1 LFSASL
7 GKNVSSLIH
16 EVNQPLAA
24 ISNYLAASLMHVGTP
39 DTERLKSILERSAE
53 QASRASEIVRHLRD
67 FITRRETEK
76 RVEDVP
82 AMLQDAVRLAL
93 TGISGHAPKI
103 ELQCTPS
110 ASSACFNRVQIEQVT
125 FNLVRNAIEAM
136 ENSDRRALTIAT
148 SLNSASMV
156 EVSVSDTGSGL
167 SPDIRARLFEPFV
180 TSKPSGL
187 GIGLSICRVIVE
199 AHGGQLQAD
208 NNPGGGTV
216 FRFTLPQTS
225 MLGSEEQA
233 TAPS

>member
-1 LFSASL
+1 
-7 GKNVSSLIH
+7 
-16 EVNQPLAA
+16 
-24 ISNYLAASLMHVGTP
+24 
-39 DTERLKSILERSAE
+39 
-53 QASRASEIVRHLRD
+53 
-67 FITRRETEK
+67 
-76 RVEDVP
+76 
-82 AMLQDAVRLAL
+82 
-93 TGISGHAPKI
+93 
-103 ELQCTPS
+103 
-110 ASSACFNRVQIEQVT
+110 
-125 FNLVRNAIEAM
+125 
-136 ENSDRRALTIAT
+136 
-148 SLNSASMV
+148 MV